1 MRNTTT
7 FQLPQVAA
15 ISNAYVNNMGG
26 TLGMTGHPLRPAKS
40 AADLITGLN
49 FTKRVHFRT
58 LEDFPKR
65 EDSTNVRHKARV
77 KVAEM
82 IRDQYARNDFFVILQ
97 GTDSLA
103 ETTSALSMIWK
114 QSLQKS
120 VFVIGSQMTKDESGT
135 DMPMQMESVMRIG
148 RAFHRNGV
156 VGVFTLSVGQVWD
169 GARVRKKNESDF
181 FSFYTPG
188 REPVAYARP
197 HIMLQEYLLRRVDP
211 QRVAEGLR
219 IDGEF
224 EPNVMTLKVSADTPP
239 SALTAHIGG
248 SMKGVILE
256 AKGAGN
262 IPNCPWDD
270 GESHNDSTGAND
282 WISAIRQASEAGMH
296 VAALSPFDDG
306 RINLDRYELGALA
319 RDAGMY
325 SLGSL
330 TPDMADFKFRQAIA
344 RHDEDRKALQFF
356 LTTDMIGEMLPG
368 LEIEEDEPE
377 PDVVERHIAALD
389 NL

>member
-1 MRNTTT
+1 
-7 FQLPQVAA
+7 
-15 ISNAYVNNMGG
+15 
-26 TLGMTGHPLRPAKS
+26 
-40 AADLITGLN
+40 
-49 FTKRVHFRT
+49 
-58 LEDFPKR
+58 
-65 EDSTNVRHKARV
+65 
-77 KVAEM
+77 
-82 IRDQYARNDFFVILQ
+82 
-97 GTDSLA
+97 
-103 ETTSALSMIWK
+103 
-114 QSLQKS
+114 
-120 VFVIGSQMTKDESGT
+120 
-135 DMPMQMESVMRIG
+135 
-148 RAFHRNGV
+148 
-156 VGVFTLSVGQVWD
+156 
-169 GARVRKKNESDF
+169 
-181 FSFYTPG
+181 
-188 REPVAYARP
+188 
-197 HIMLQEYLLRRVDP
+197 
-211 QRVAEGLR
+211 
-219 IDGEF
+219 
-224 EPNVMTLKVSADTPP
+224 
-239 SALTAHIGG
+239 
-248 SMKGVILE
+248 MKGVILE